1 MKIKYHEGIYYP
13 SDRTELEELTRVDEK
28 KDAASAIIVPHMA
41 LSLASPL
48 LKKAF
53 SHFGTPDRVIILSPI
68 HSARLESDKNYS
80 FFEGVENRELG
91 LMTLGAKTAEYYAEE
106 EPAAEILIPFIK
118 DKAPFAVIYT
128 DIRTA
133 RESRELASFLK
144 ENSTSE
150 TLFIIST
157 NFSPACTRIE
167 EADEWLERGTA
178 ALQNEENV
186 LDTMNRH
193 LTYLC
198 ARGAVDAVDRVVS
211 GKWILEESEKGKT
224 TAHAVMWKRK

>member
-1 MKIKYHEGIYYP
+1 MKLKYHEGIYYP
-13 SDRTELEELTRVDEK
+13 SDRTELKELTKVDDI
-28 KDAASAIIVPHMA
+28 KDAASVIIVPHMA

-48 LKKAF
+48 LKRAF
-53 SHFGTPDRVIILSPI
+53 SHFGSPDRVIILSPI
-68 HSARLESDKNYS
+68 HSGRLESDGES
-80 FFEGVENRELG
+80 CFFEGEENRELG
-91 LMTLGAKTAEYYAEE
+91 LITLGAKRAEYYAEE
-106 EPAAEILIPFIK
+106 EAGAEILIPFIGNR
-118 DKAPFAVIYT
+118 APFAIIYT

-133 RESRELASFLK
+133 RESRVLASFLK

-178 ALQNEENV
+178 ALEKGENV

-193 LTYLC
+193 RAYLC

-211 GKWILEESEKGKT
+211 GEWILEESEKGKT